1 MTEMTEEKPKYIRKK
16 CEHGK
21 YSFQCKECKGAS
33 ICIHNYYKNICK
45 QCDGKGLCIHKRI
58 KQHCTECH
66 GASICEHDKRRSRC
80 VECKGGSICLHDK
93 LKSRCLECNG
103 SELCEH
109 NIRRERCIDCHGSE
123 ICQHNMRKSRCIE
136 CNGREICIHQNNKYS
151 CINCHGENICEHN
164 KLQYQCV
171 ECKGRLICEHG
182 RRKAVCITCDGSYI
196 CLHKKQRNMCIT
208 CTPSNACQNC
218 LSVSIIG
225 SRWKPHCFRCHCVLN
240 PDANIPRK
248 FMLKEHYVRDALQA
262 HFGEGITMI
271 CNKQVEGGCS
281 KRRPDIFIDCGSHC
295 LMIEVDEH
303 RHVNYSCEEKRMVEL
318 YEDIGFRKIVFI
330 RFNPDA
336 YETEEAY
343 YDSPFHYTDSGVVHL
358 DEEELNRRVAQLID
372 CINLNKDEEP
382 AEQLTVEYLFYGLVH
397 KCV

>member
-1 MTEMTEEKPKYIRKK
+1 MSPKSRRRSEMAEEKPKYIRKK
-16 CEHGK
+16 CEHNR
-21 YSFQCKECKGAS
+21 YSFQCKDCKGAS
-33 ICIHNYYKNICK
+33 ICIHNNYKSICK

-66 GASICEHDKRRSRC
+66 GVSICVHDKRRSRC
-80 VECKGGSICLHDK
+80 VECKGGSMCPHDK
-93 LKSRCLECNG
+93 LKSRCVECGG

-109 NIRRERCIDCHGSE
+109 HIRKEYCVDCGGN
-123 ICQHNMRKSRCIE
+123 CMCRHNLRKSRCIE
-136 CNGREICIHQNNKYS
+136 CNGNEICIHQNNKY
-151 CINCHGENICEHN
+151 CCVQCHGDNICEH
-164 KLQYQCV
+164 KKIRHQCID
-171 ECKGRLICEHG
+171 CGGKRTCEHKK
-182 RRKAVCITCDGSYI
+182 RTSTCLI
-196 CLHKKQRNMCIT
+196 
-208 CTPSNACQNC
+208 CTPSSACQNC
-218 LSVSIIG
+218 LSISIIG
-225 SRWKPHCFRCHCVLN
+225 SRWKPHCFRCYCVLN

-262 HFGEGITMI
+262 HFGEGVTMI

-281 KRRPDIFIDCGSHC
+281 KRRPDMLIDCGSHC

-358 DEEELNRRVAQLID
+358 DEEELNRRVAKLID
-372 CINLNKDEEP
+372 CINLHKDAEP
-382 AEQLTVEYLFYGLVH
+382 AEQLTVEYLFYGNM
-397 KCV
+397 

>member
-1 MTEMTEEKPKYIRKK
+1 MAEEKPKYIRKK
-16 CEHGK
+16 CEHNR
-21 YSFQCKECKGAS
+21 YSFQCKDCKGAS
-33 ICIHNYYKNICK
+33 ICIHNNYKSICK

-66 GASICEHDKRRSRC
+66 GVSICVHDKRRSRC
-80 VECKGGSICLHDK
+80 VECKGGSMCPHDK
-93 LKSRCLECNG
+93 LKSRCVECGG

-109 NIRRERCIDCHGSE
+109 HIRKEYCVDCGGN
-123 ICQHNMRKSRCIE
+123 CMCRHNLRKSRCIE
-136 CNGREICIHQNNKYS
+136 CNGNEICIHQNNKY
-151 CINCHGENICEHN
+151 CCVQCHGDNICEH
-164 KLQYQCV
+164 KKIRHQCID
-171 ECKGRLICEHG
+171 CGGKRTCEHKK
-182 RRKAVCITCDGSYI
+182 RTSTCLI
-196 CLHKKQRNMCIT
+196 
-208 CTPSNACQNC
+208 CTPSSACQNC
-218 LSVSIIG
+218 LSISIIG
-225 SRWKPHCFRCHCVLN
+225 SRWKPHCFRCYCVLN

-262 HFGEGITMI
+262 HFGEGVTMI

-281 KRRPDIFIDCGSHC
+281 KRRPDMLIDCGSHC

-358 DEEELNRRVAQLID
+358 DEEELNRRVAKLID
-372 CINLNKDEEP
+372 CINLHKDAEP
-382 AEQLTVEYLFYGLVH
+382 AEQLTVEYLFYGNM
-397 KCV
+397 